1 MGGDNL
7 MFDNQRTIQIK
18 VLSGISY
25 VLGLLLFFEWIRPLD
40 HIVGFDHLNLFILF
54 ATFSFAVMLFN
65 LPSWVA
71 ALIKTTTILLVVH
84 FTFLPRPV
92 LSDHWWSVIQF
103 EFQQNATAT
112 LARNWFQF
120 TEIFQTIIFL
130 VIIALV
136 SYLLYFWF
144 VTMRRVLI
152 YICLTLV
159 YVTVMDTFTAYKADR
174 AIIWIATISVFILV
188 INHYLRKTIDKQ
200 LPIHFSNW
208 FFRII
213 APLTFIMLAI
223 GSMSYFAPKSDP
235 IWPDPVPFVMHVSE
249 RFTDTGKSGELGRS
263 GYSLDDSS
271 LGGSLMMDD
280 TPIFYAETPI
290 EHYWRIESK
299 DHYTGKGWQRN
310 THLNFERYRAGD
322 LQLVE
327 SWLENDLTRAT
338 VEYTEQVNSLNLVY
352 PYGVAEVNQ
361 ELTDF
366 FEYDG
371 ETGQINPI
379 FPNQILQTFELLYSH
394 PVEMTYYYPNV
405 SYQQLRDAG
414 GTIPH
419 QIASTYLQLPET
431 LPDRVIQLAAD
442 IIDGEETQYDQ
453 TVAIERYFS
462 RGNFRYQIDD
472 VPYPAEGQDY
482 VDQFLF
488 ETQYG
493 YCDNF
498 STSMVVLLRAVGIPA
513 RWVKGFSSGEQ
524 IEDLSTDD
532 QALYRYEIKNS
543 NAHSWVEVYFPEIG
557 WIPFE
562 PTIGFSGSDMLYN
575 ENKQVDDQYV
585 DKQEQ
590 PRTEEDHEMLQED
603 QALDQ
608 DPIANEQTTGRSLGD
623 FSIWFWLSGI
633 IVSVLIVGLIAIK
646 WKQFLTKLIL
656 SYWSSFESKREF
668 ETAYLSLVKLLRLHQ
683 LKRRPDQTLNSFARE
698 VDETLQTDL
707 MTRLTNTYTQLIYRK
722 DFQLENKSDLYDD
735 YQALIKRILT

>member
-7 MFDNQRTIQIK
+7 MIDNQRTTQTK

-25 VLGLLLFFEWIRPLD
+25 VLSLLLFFEWIRPLD
-40 HIVGFDHLNLFILF
+40 HVVAFDHLNLFVLF
-54 ATFSFAVMLFN
+54 AIFSFVVMLFN
-65 LPSWVA
+65 LPSWVS
-71 ALIKTTTILLVVH
+71 ALIKTITILLVVH

-92 LSDHWWSVIQF
+92 LSDHWWSVIRF

-144 VTMRRVLI
+144 VTMRRVLV
-152 YICLTLV
+152 YICLTVV
-159 YVTVMDTFTAYKADR
+159 YVTVMDTFTAYNADR
-174 AIIWIATISVFILV
+174 AIIWIAGISVFILV

-200 LPIHFSNW
+200 LPIHFSGW
-208 FFRII
+208 LFRTIT
-213 APLTFIMLAI
+213 PLIFLMLTI
-223 GSMSYFAPKSDP
+223 GSISYFAPKADP
-235 IWPDPVPFVMHVSE
+235 IWSDPVPFVMHVSE
-249 RFTDTGKSGELGRS
+249 RFTDTGKNGELGRS

-271 LGGSLMMDD
+271 LGGSLVMDD

-299 DHYTGKGWQRN
+299 DHYTGRGWQRD
-310 THLNFERYRAGD
+310 TGVDTQRYREGD
-322 LQLVE
+322 LQLIE
-327 SWLENDLTRAT
+327 SWLGNDLSRAT
-338 VEYTEQVNSLNLVY
+338 VEYTERVNFLNLVY
-352 PYGVAEVNQ
+352 PYGLWEVNH
-361 ELTDF
+361 EEVDF
-366 FEYDG
+366 FDYDAATG
-371 ETGQINPI
+371 EINPT
-379 FPNQILQTFELLYSH
+379 FSEHVFSAFELLYNH
-394 PVEMTYYYPNV
+394 PFEMTYYYPNV
-405 SYQQLRDAG
+405 SYQQLRNAG
-414 GTIPH
+414 GAIPH
-419 QIASTYLQLPET
+419 EIASNYLQLPDT
-431 LPDRVIQLAAD
+431 LPDRVIQLASD
-442 IIDGEETQYDQ
+442 IVDGEETQYDQ

-462 RGNFRYQIDD
+462 RGNYRYQIDD

-590 PRTEEDHEMLQED
+590 PRTEEDHKMLQED
-603 QALDQ
+603 QTLEQ
-608 DPIANEQTTGRSLGD
+608 DPIDNEQTTRRLFGN
-623 FSIWFWLSGI
+623 FSIWLWFAGI

-646 WKQFLTKLIL
+646 WRKFLTKLIL
-656 SYWSSFESKREF
+656 SYWSSFESNREF

-683 LKRRPDQTLNSFARE
+683 LKRRPDQTLDSFARE
-698 VDETLQTDL
+698 VDQTLGTDL
-707 MTRLTNTYTQLIYRK
+707 MTRLTDTYTQLIYRK
-722 DFQLENKSDLYDD
+722 DFQLENKSSHYED
-735 YQALIKRILT
+735 YQAMIKRILT

>member
-7 MFDNQRTIQIK
+7 MFDNQRMIQIK
-18 VLSGISY
+18 VLSRVSY
-25 VLGLLLFFEWIRPLD
+25 VLSLLLFFEWIRPLD
-40 HIVGFDHLNLFILF
+40 QIVGFDHLNLFILF
-54 ATFSFAVMLFN
+54 AIFSFGVMLFN
-65 LPSWVA
+65 LPSWA
-71 ALIKTTTILLVVH
+71 ALSIKTTVILLIVH
-84 FTFLPRPV
+84 FSFLPRPV
-92 LSDHWWSVIQF
+92 FSDHWWSLIQF
-103 EFQQNATAT
+103 EFQKNTTAM

-144 VTMRRVLI
+144 VTMRRVFV
-152 YICLTLV
+152 YICLTLI
-159 YVTVMDTFTAYKADR
+159 YVTVMDTFTAYRANR
-174 AIIWIATISVFILV
+174 AIIWIVGISVFILV

-208 FFRII
+208 LVRTII
-213 APLTFIMLAI
+213 PLIFIMLTI
-223 GSMSYFAPKSDP
+223 GSISYFAPKAEP
-235 IWPDPVPFVMHVSE
+235 IWPDPVPFVTQVGE
-249 RFTDTGKSGELGRS
+249 RITGSGRTSELGRS
-263 GYSLDDSS
+263 AYSPDDSQ

-280 TPIFYAETPI
+280 TPVFYAETAI

-299 DHYTGKGWQRN
+299 DHYTGRGWQRDTGLN
-310 THLNFERYRAGD
+310 TQRYHEGD
-322 LQLVE
+322 LQLIE
-327 SWLENDLTRAT
+327 PWLGNDLTRAT
-338 VEYTEQVNSLNLVY
+338 VEYTERVNFLNLVY
-352 PYGVAEVNQ
+352 PYGLWEVNH
-361 ELTDF
+361 EEVDF
-366 FEYDG
+366 FDYDAATG
-371 ETGQINPI
+371 EINPT
-379 FPNQILQTFELLYSH
+379 FSEHVFSAFELLYNH
-394 PVEMTYYYPNV
+394 PFEMTYYYPSV
-405 SYQQLRDAG
+405 SYQQLKDAG
-414 GTIPH
+414 GAIPH
-419 QIASTYLQLPET
+419 EIASNYLQLPDT
-431 LPDRVIQLAAD
+431 LPDRVFQLAAD
-442 IIDGEETQYDQ
+442 IIDGKETQYDQ

-524 IEDLSTDD
+524 IEDLSTVD

-543 NAHSWVEVYFPEIG
+543 NAHSWVEVYFPQIG

-562 PTIGFSGSDMLYN
+562 PTIGFSGSDMLYS

-590 PRTEEDHEMLQED
+590 PRTEEAHDMLQEE

-608 DPIANEQTTGRSLGD
+608 EPIDNDRTTRRSLGN
-623 FSIWFWLSGI
+623 FSIWFWLTGI

-646 WKQFLTKLIL
+646 WKQFLTKIIL
-656 SYWSSFESKREF
+656 SYWSNFESNREF
-668 ETAYLSLVKLLRLHQ
+668 ETAYLGLVKLLRLHK
-683 LKRRPDQTLNSFARE
+683 LKRRPDQTLDSFARE
-698 VDETLQTDL
+698 VDETLQTEL